1 MKRIID
7 KYLGW
12 LKDSNRP
19 KHILCGLLVYA
30 AMMAVCS
37 SYGVAAG
44 NDHFFG
50 GADLYILK

>member
-19 KHILCGLLVYA
+19 KHILCGLLVYCLLYTSDA
-30 AMMAVCS
+30 A
-37 SYGVAAG
+37 
-44 NDHFFG
+44 DE
-50 GADLYILK
+50 

>member
-19 KHILCGLLVYA
+19 KTYPLWIAGVCCDDGCLLD
-30 AMMAVCS
+30 
-37 SYGVAAG
+37 YG
-44 NDHFFG
+44 
-50 GADLYILK
+50 